1 MNNSTK
7 LNSIKWLYYL
17 SLRYYE
23 IVYVYGLHVCTCT
36 MFQKRLLGPCYWIY
50 KWLWATMQ
58 VPGTKPGLPAKA
70 ARALYHWAMASPIT
84 YILVTYFSI
93 SMTLDVI
100 ISSSHMQCC
109 MNFLSKPWSLFL
121 YVHVNLEIIESES
134 LFCCFLFVYVQV
146 SAYVWNP
153 GVDVRCLFQWL
164 STSSLRQDLSRN
176 PELTNLTKLAGQQAP
191 GVSFFF
197 FLPFQGLGL
206 QVHAALLAFYVGPE
220 VGAL

>member
-70 ARALYHWAMASPIT
+70 ARALYHWAMASPLT

-109 MNFLSKPWSLFL
+109 MNFLSKPRSLFL

-134 LFCCFLFVYVQV
+134 LFLLLFVCVCAGECIRVESRGWCQV
-146 SAYVWNP
+146 SFSMTLYLISET
-153 GVDVRCLFQWL
+153 G
-164 STSSLRQDLSRN
+164 
-176 PELTNLTKLAGQQAP
+176 
-191 GVSFFF
+191 SFTEPRAHQFD
-197 FLPFQGLGL
+197 
-206 QVHAALLAFYVGPE
+206 
-220 VGAL
+220 